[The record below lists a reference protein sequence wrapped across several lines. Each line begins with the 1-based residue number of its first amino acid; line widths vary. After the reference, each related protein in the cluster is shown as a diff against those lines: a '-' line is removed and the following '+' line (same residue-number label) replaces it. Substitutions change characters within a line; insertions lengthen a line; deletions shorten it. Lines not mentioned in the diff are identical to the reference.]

1 MIDRNKQDTQTMFS
15 RRRFVSV
22 ATLALMVA
30 PQAAWADAT
39 DAAASFVDKVLK
51 DLSGIVNSGKSLPD
65 QQAALRRIVLE
76 NVDVDGVARFCLG
89 RFWRTATPEQQ
100 KNYTEVFRTV
110 LVANITGKVG
120 EYKGVTFTVGRAQ
133 KREEDVIVASVVSRP
148 GNAPNKVDWLVTMA
162 GGATKIVD
170 VIAEGT
176 SLRLTQRGDYAAF
189 LGRNNNDVSALIEA
203 MKKQTTPS

>member
-1 MIDRNKQDTQTMFS
+1 MSDRNNQDKSTMLN

-22 ATLALMVA
+22 AALALLAA
-30 PQAAWADAT
+30 PQTAMADLT
-39 DAAASFVDKVLK
+39 DAAASFVDKLLK
-51 DLSGIVNSGKSLPD
+51 DLSGIVNGGKPIPE
-65 QQAALRRIVLE
+65 QQTALRRIVLD

-89 RFWRTATPEQQ
+89 RFWRTATPDQQ
-100 KNYTEVFRTV
+100 KNYLEAFRTV

-120 EYKGVTFTVGRAQ
+120 EYKGVTFSVGRAQ

-148 GNAPNKVDWLVTMA
+148 SNAPNKVDWLVSTV
-162 GGATKIVD
+162 GGATKVID

-189 LGRNNNDVSALIEA
+189 LGRNNNDISALIEA
-203 MKKQTTPS
+203 MKKQTSPA